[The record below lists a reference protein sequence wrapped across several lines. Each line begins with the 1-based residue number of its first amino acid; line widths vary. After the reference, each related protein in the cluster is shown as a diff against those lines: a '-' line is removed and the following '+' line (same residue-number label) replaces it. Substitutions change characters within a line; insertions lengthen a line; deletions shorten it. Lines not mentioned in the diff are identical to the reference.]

1 MDAPAAEARV
11 PSVAGP
17 DLYSYYAWLRK
28 THPVHFDDRVGAWF
42 LSRYDDCAAALRD
55 PRLSAEQGQERR
67 RRSDALPR
75 SMLNTDPPAHARL
88 RSPAAAVMAP
98 ARLERLRSRME
109 PVAAQLAG
117 SAAGRPEFD
126 AISAYAAPLAVAAL
140 ATLLG
145 IPGSD
150 VRLFAR
156 LTRAASVNLD
166 PLAGDDTVRAG
177 RHAALELAE
186 YLHDLITQGRAMP
199 GQALATL
206 AASYKAPDGQTPSLD
221 EALSTLVLFVVG
233 GYEPLVNLVG
243 NGLHT
248 LATHPDQARRLR
260 EDSNLWRTAV
270 DELLRFE
277 SPIPFTARVCREDV
291 DMRGEVLP
299 RGATVVVLLA
309 AANRDPEVFAD
320 PDQVDVG
327 RRPNPML
334 AFGGGPHLCLAAS
347 MTRVIGQLAL
357 SVALARFSPVT
368 LASDQQATRWRTSLV
383 PRGLERLDLRV
394 TA

>member
-1 MDAPAAEARV
+1 MDAPAATPRV
-11 PSVAGP
+11 RSASGS
-17 DLYSYYAWLRK
+17 DLYAYYAWLRK

-55 PRLSAEQGQERR
+55 QRLSAEQGQERR

-88 RSPAAAVMAP
+88 RSPAAAVLAP

-109 PVAAQLAG
+109 PVAAHLAD
-117 SAAGRPEFD
+117 SAAGSGEFD
-126 AISAYAAPLAVAAL
+126 AISSYAAPLAVAAL

-145 IPGSD
+145 IPGPD

-166 PLAGDDTVRAG
+166 PLAGDDTVVAG
-177 RHAALELAE
+177 REAALELAE
-186 YLHDLITQGRAMP
+186 YLREVITQGRAMP
-199 GQALATL
+199 GDALATL
-206 AASYKAPDGQTPSLD
+206 AASEETSDGETDSLE

-248 LATHPDQARRLR
+248 LATHPEETRRLR
-260 EDSNLWRTAV
+260 EDSGLWRSAV
-270 DELLRFE
+270 DELLRVE
-277 SPIPFTARVCREDV
+277 SPIPFTARVCREDI

-309 AANRDPEVFAD
+309 AANRDPEVFHD
-320 PDQVDVG
+320 PDRVDLA
-327 RRPNPML
+327 RHPNPML

-357 SVALARFSPVT
+357 SVALARFSPLT
-368 LASDQQATRWRTSLV
+368 LAPARQAARWRASMV
-383 PRGLERLDLRV
+383 PRGLERLDLQV
-394 TA
+394 VA